1 MRYSGGHSPQFGA
14 DPLLQTKLARPVP
27 RASLVSRQRLDA
39 LLHAGMA
46 RRLILIAAPAGSGKT
61 TLLSDWFHRHAGAV
75 AWVSLDAADN
85 DPTRFWSYILTALE
99 GVYPG
104 VGATSLPLLQTP
116 ELPPIETIL
125 TIALNELASRSRE
138 AHGVLVLD
146 DYHVITAP
154 PIHRAIAFLLEHL
167 PPRFHLVIATRADPP
182 LPVARW
188 RVRDDVTEIRAADLR
203 FTTDEATGFLTEMI
217 GAPLATDEVA
227 ALEMRTEGWIAGL
240 QLAALSLRGRP
251 DGRAFIAAFS
261 GSQRFIADYLIE
273 EVLERQPA
281 DVRTFLLE
289 TAILDRLCGPLCD
302 AVTGGRGDES
312 NRVFGQGMLERIEAA
327 NLFVVPLDDARG
339 WYRYHHLFADVLHNR
354 LRHLYPDRVPDLY
367 RRASDWCAGQGLTS
381 EAIEYAFAGRDWSHA
396 AMLLD
401 VAYRPLIN
409 RGQQVTLQR
418 WFEMLPEA
426 VRDAHPWLTV
436 NYAWLLL
443 FNGETDAY
451 ARPLARAEAAWRA
464 RGDEY
469 GLGEVYRARAHVARL
484 REDATGAIANGR
496 NALALLAADDL
507 PLRGSAAAAL
517 GKGLVLSG
525 ALDEAAVALAE
536 ARGMIGVG
544 DSSITGLLIDDLFG
558 DIAALRGDLHGA
570 ATIYR
575 DVLARA
581 GDRPLWQV
589 VDARIGLGDLYR
601 EWNDLGAAE
610 EWVGEG
616 IALARQTKRE
626 IYAVRGY
633 LTLARIQYTQGRW
646 AEAAE
651 TLARAGGIARKLGNT
666 RAVAEAEAW
675 QALLSLASGDRDA
688 VDRWMVAQPETD
700 MAHGAPQTVA
710 GERERLIFARILLA
724 RGDAAAAHARL
735 QHLLPVAERQGRT
748 GSVIEI
754 LVRTA
759 LCHAARHER
768 DDATRTLEQARRL
781 AEPGGYCRVF
791 LDEGPSLAALRSF
804 APATVATTGPL
815 IEPLSE
821 RERDVLQLLAAG
833 LSNGAIAERLFITVG
848 TVKTHVKSLYSKF
861 DVHSRTQAVA
871 RAREL
876 GLL

>member
-1 MRYSGGHSPQFGA
+1 MSTDAMDNRDAA
-14 DPLLQTKLARPVP
+14 DPLLRTKLALPVP

-46 RRLILIAAPAGSGKT
+46 RRLTLIAAPAGSGKT
-61 TLLSDWFHRHAGAV
+61 TLLSNWFHRHAGAV
-75 AWVSLDAADN
+75 AWISLDAADN
-85 DPTRFWSYILTALE
+85 DPTRFWSYVLTALA

-104 VGATSLPLLQTP
+104 VGATTLPLLQTP

-138 AHGVLVLD
+138 ARGVLVLD
-146 DYHVITAP
+146 DYHVITAS
-154 PIHRAIAFLLEHL
+154 PIHRAIAFLLERL

-203 FTTDEATGFLTEMI
+203 FTTDEAAGFLTEMI

-339 WYRYHHLFADVLHNR
+339 WYRYHHLFADVLRNR

-381 EAIEYAFAGRDWSHA
+381 EAIEYAFAGRDWPHA
-396 AMLLD
+396 ATLLD
-401 VAYRPLIN
+401 AAYRPLIN

-418 WFEMLPEA
+418 WFEMLPDA

-451 ARPLARAEAAWRA
+451 ARPLARAESTWHA
-464 RGDEY
+464 RGDEH
-469 GLGEVYRARAHVARL
+469 GLGEVARVRAHVARL
-484 REDATGAIANGR
+484 REDAAGAITNGR
-496 NALALLAADDL
+496 DALALLARDDL

-517 GKGLVLSG
+517 GKGLILSG
-525 ALDEAAVALAE
+525 ALDEAATTLVE
-536 ARGMIGVG
+536 ARGMIGIGVG
-544 DSSITGLLIDDLFG
+544 DGSITGLLIDDLFG

-570 ATIYR
+570 AAIYR

-581 GDRPLWQV
+581 GDRPLWQ
-589 VDARIGLGDLYR
+589 
-601 EWNDLGAAE
+601 
-610 EWVGEG
+610 
-616 IALARQTKRE
+616 
-626 IYAVRGY
+626 
-633 LTLARIQYTQGRW
+633 
-646 AEAAE
+646 
-651 TLARAGGIARKLGNT
+651 
-666 RAVAEAEAW
+666 
-675 QALLSLASGDRDA
+675 AS
-688 VDRWMVAQPETD
+688 V
-700 MAHGAPQTVA
+700 
-710 GERERLIFARILLA
+710 
-724 RGDAAAAHARL
+724 
-735 QHLLPVAERQGRT
+735 
-748 GSVIEI
+748 S
-754 LVRTA
+754 
-759 LCHAARHER
+759 
-768 DDATRTLEQARRL
+768 
-781 AEPGGYCRVF
+781 RV
-791 LDEGPSLAALRSF
+791 E
-804 APATVATTGPL
+804 
-815 IEPLSE
+815 
-821 RERDVLQLLAAG
+821 
-833 LSNGAIAERLFITVG
+833 
-848 TVKTHVKSLYSKF
+848 
-861 DVHSRTQAVA
+861 
-871 RAREL
+871 
-876 GLL
+876 